1 MLPLSGFTV
10 VDFSPLVPGCYASMV
25 LADLG
30 ARVVKIEAKNRADL
44 LKEMQPKVGDSSAW
58 YQVLNRN
65 KEVMAL
71 DLKEDPAE
79 KEQLLQLIKTSDVVI
94 EGFRPG
100 VMNRLALDYDNLR
113 QLNNQLIYCSIS
125 GYGQTGPYAD
135 RAGHDINFL
144 AMSGINALAE
154 GEPPVAGIQISDV
167 CGGALYAVVAIMT
180 ALLHRQRSGEG
191 QYLDVSLFDTSVS
204 LATAPLANYL
214 TTQQQPVDK
223 ILDGKTNPCYGHYR
237 TADNRYLSVGA
248 IEEKFRATFCATL
261 DLPDNSGLT
270 REVIAQKIASKTL
283 DDWQKIF
290 SKVDCCVEANLNI
303 DELIG
308 HQHCQTRQL
317 LVAVP
322 TVNGKQLQVAHPV
335 KYSTFRPRYDFVGG
349 TNNAT

>member
-65 KEVMAL
+65 KEVIAL
-71 DLKEDPAE
+71 DLKDTPADR
-79 KEQLLQLIKTSDVVI
+79 KQLLQLVKTSDVVI
-94 EGFRPG
+94 EGFRPD
-100 VMNRLALDYDNLR
+100 VMRRLALDYGNLR
-113 QLNNQLIYCSIS
+113 QVNDQLIYCSIS
-125 GYGQTGPYAD
+125 GYGQTGPYAE

-154 GEPPVAGIQISDV
+154 GQPPVAGIQISDV

-180 ALLHRQRSGEG
+180 AIVHRQRSGEG

-214 TTQQQPVDK
+214 ATQQQPADK
-223 ILDGKTNPCYGHYR
+223 ILDGKTNPFYGHYR
-237 TADNRYLSVGA
+237 TADGRYLSVGA
-248 IEEKFRATFCATL
+248 IEEKFRAVFCATIG
-261 DLPDNSGLT
+261 LPDSGLT
-270 REVIAQKIASKTL
+270 REVIAKKIAGKTL
-283 DDWQKIF
+283 DQWQKIF
-290 SKVDCCVEANLNI
+290 SKVDCCVEANLTI
-303 DELIG
+303 DELIA
-308 HQHCQTRQL
+308 HQHCRERQL
-317 LVAVP
+317 LVPVP
-322 TVNGKQLQVAHPV
+322 TADGEQLQVAHPV
-335 KYSTFRPRYDFVGG
+335 KYSSFRPRYDFVGG
-349 TNNAT
+349 TKNAT